1 MAVPEIRRLYYSMKD
16 ACAVAG
22 VTQHELKSWEK
33 RFPRLRPAQNKSGKR
48 LYKPEDIRLISR
60 IRDLIAGGAQDAEI
74 VLILDGELPP
84 EAGERRLET
93 GHPGG
98 GRSSGLIP
106 IIRKELEDL
115 LNIIKE

>member
-22 VTQHELKSWEK
+22 VTQHALKTWEK
-33 RFPRLRPAQNKSGKR
+33 RFPRLKPAQNKSGKR
-48 LYKPEDIRLISR
+48 LYKPDDINLILR
-60 IRDLIAGGAQDAEI
+60 IRDLIAEGTQDAEI

-84 EAGERRLET
+84 PAERPPET
-93 GHPGG
+93 GHRGKEMD
-98 GRSSGLIP
+98 SGLIP
-106 IIRKELEDL
+106 EIKKELEDL